1 MARGGNLPQP
11 VLYSRRATPRADA
24 DDGVHVFWYCNGR
37 GNLSRVRNLN
47 MGGVF
52 VETPIRK
59 DLGASVELYF
69 LVSEG
74 QIRAKALV
82 RHAQTGDGLGL
93 KFTAL
98 HDHDRLHFGALMRRL
113 YSARYA
119 ARQAEPYKRAGRVAD
134 AATSLVS

>member
-1 MARGGNLPQP
+1 MGEALPHP

-24 DDGVHVFWYCNGR
+24 DDGVYAFWYCNGR

-47 MGGVF
+47 IGGVF
-52 VETPIRK
+52 IETPIRK

-82 RHAQTGDGLGL
+82 RHTQPGDGLGL

-98 HDHDRLHFGALMRRL
+98 HDNDRLHFGALMRRL
-113 YSARYA
+113 YSARCA
-119 ARQAEPYKRAGRVAD
+119 ARQAEPDSQAGRVAD